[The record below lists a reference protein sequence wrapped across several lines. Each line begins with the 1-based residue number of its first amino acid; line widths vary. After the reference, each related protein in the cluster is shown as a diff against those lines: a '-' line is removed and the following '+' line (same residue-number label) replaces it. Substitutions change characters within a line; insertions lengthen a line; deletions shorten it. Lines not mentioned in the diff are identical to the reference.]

1 MGPKVK
7 RFMSVFCNRRGTDD
21 QLNKPRFLPSTSF
34 FKNTTTKKVKSI
46 KLVFFTKLYFPPISI
61 IRWNE
66 KTLHHKGPTLG
77 AYNWTDIERYDTTD
91 LQLLLREL
99 EPYTKYEILLQAY
112 NQFGRGPVAKIE
124 AETGEKGEWLPSKD
138 EVRLPNILT

>member
-1 MGPKVK
+1 MGSLSKEQACSKIVK
-7 RFMSVFCNRRGTDD
+7 NIKT
-21 QLNKPRFLPSTSF
+21 
-34 FKNTTTKKVKSI
+34 KVKSI
-46 KLVFFTKLYFPPISI
+46 KPYSNVFLIKLYFSPSISI

-138 EVRLPNILT
+138 EVRLPNILTWNVLSLHNVKKKFSA

>member
-1 MGPKVK
+1 M
-7 RFMSVFCNRRGTDD
+7 N
-21 QLNKPRFLPSTSF
+21 
-34 FKNTTTKKVKSI
+34 
-46 KLVFFTKLYFPPISI
+46 

-77 AYNWTDIERYDTTD
+77 AYNWTEIERYDTTD

-99 EPYTKYEILLQAY
+99 EPHTKYEILLQAY

-124 AETGEKGEWLPSKD
+124 AETGEKGEPHSSDREHQSLTMKNIDRPIFYFSKQK
-138 EVRLPNILT
+138 

>member
-1 MGPKVK
+1 M
-7 RFMSVFCNRRGTDD
+7 
-21 QLNKPRFLPSTSF
+21 FL
-34 FKNTTTKKVKSI
+34 KSI
-46 KLVFFTKLYFPPISI
+46 IFLLSF
-61 IRWNE
+61 RWNE

-99 EPYTKYEILLQAY
+99 EPHTKYEILLQAY

-124 AETGEKGEWLPSKD
+124 AETGEKGM
-138 EVRLPNILT
+138 N